1 MTRAAKI
8 FRSKKLEKAHSQG
21 LPSGVLEIVL
31 GPPHIDHSTPD
42 SVLLVSLVVLEATF
56 KAKLMAL

>member
-42 SVLLVSLVVLEATF
+42 SVLVSLVVLKATF